1 MDKLHPKFAS
11 CADTEM
17 TLYSAC
23 DQMSGQPAKL
33 IKIGD
38 AVKQGSLSLHLG
50 VFLKY
55 HSLPPPPL
63 RFVRVLFFT
72 LGKMNTFL
80 G

>member
-1 MDKLHPKFAS
+1 VDKLHPKFAS

-38 AVKQGSLSLHLG
+38 AVKQGNLHLG
-50 VFLKY
+50 VFLKN
-55 HSLPPPPL
+55 HPPL
-63 RFVRVLFFT
+63 HCDL
-72 LGKMNTFL
+72 LGFYSLHRGK
-80 G
+80 